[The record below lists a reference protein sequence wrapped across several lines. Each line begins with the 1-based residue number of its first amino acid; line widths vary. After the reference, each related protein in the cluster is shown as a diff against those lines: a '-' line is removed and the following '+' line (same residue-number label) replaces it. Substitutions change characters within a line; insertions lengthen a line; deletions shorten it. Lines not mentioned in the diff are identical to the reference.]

1 MSSRSAAAV
10 RNPRPA
16 ARDRSPIQRI
26 RCVMNV
32 HLKGPAAVAK
42 QMIEARDELKKALR
56 KETRAA
62 QRKLL
67 RKQIALV
74 NLVLRDLRRKRPRP
88 KMYYEID
95 GITDR
100 MRVMARLA
108 KFIGHGRD
116 VIYHGTRALPGVMR
130 MGKLIPADCGECAA
144 FFTRSAEVAAYFA
157 CLMGEKEE
165 RRVPGLLVLDRS
177 TFRHCYRLEP
187 NRYDPLRDRNEREEA
202 VWHRVIN
209 FRRHLIGVVSEKD
222 VNAVLG
228 APKRRYL
235 PRGFAS
241 WPAARRQSFTD
252 RETKLGREFV
262 RLGRAVVRES
272 IIKQRESAIL
282 PSVKFEEKQKATRRA
297 SVPTSS
303 SYP

>member
-1 MSSRSAAAV
+1 MKHV
-10 RNPRPA
+10 YC
-16 ARDRSPIQRI
+16 RI
-26 RCVMNV
+26 LGCDFNEHMKN
-32 HLKGPAAVAK
+32 
-42 QMIEARDELKKALR
+42 
-56 KETRAA
+56 
-62 QRKLL
+62 
-67 RKQIALV
+67 
-74 NLVLRDLRRKRPRP
+74 
-88 KMYYEID
+88 
-95 GITDR
+95 
-100 MRVMARLA
+100 
-108 KFIGHGRD
+108 
-116 VIYHGTRALPGVMR
+116 
-130 MGKLIPADCGECAA
+130 
-144 FFTRSAEVAAYFA
+144 FA
-157 CLMGEKEE
+157 SII
-165 RRVPGLLVLDRS
+165 VDP